1 VSRRAPRPAANAL
14 DALTARLAP
23 ATVLA
28 EVQRVWP
35 QAVGEVIAAEATPT
49 AEHGGTLVVA
59 CSSSVWAQELSLMA
73 EELTA
78 QVNAAVGREC
88 VTALRCQA
96 ATSRRWARDGGPT
109 PGNVS

>member
-1 VSRRAPRPAANAL
+1 MSRRAPRPASRAM
-14 DALTARLAP
+14 DALTTRLAP

-59 CSSSVWAQELSLMA
+59 CSSSVWAQELTLMA
-73 EELTA
+73 DELTA
-78 QVNAAVGREC
+78 QINASVGRSC
-88 VTALRCQA
+88 ITGLRCQA
-96 ATSRRWARDGGPT
+96 ATSRRWARDGGMAP
-109 PGNVS
+109 